1 MRPGSSPGVVAR
13 AEGQG
18 VVVLGVVVGGVVV
31 EGAGVVVEGVGGP
44 AFSVRGTSG
53 GEDCG
58 AGGGPFPISET
69 SALDGGGGAGAVAV
83 DGGAVAG
90 APARALGCVGFERGR
105 LVAPPGAFRAR
116 LCDGIT
122 T

>member
-58 AGGGPFPISET
+58 AGGGPFPISEP
-69 SALDGGGGAGAVAV
+69 SALDGGGEAGAFA
-83 DGGAVAG
+83 AAAPPVAG
-90 APARALGCVGFERGR
+90 GPAGG
-105 LVAPPGAFRAR
+105 PGAAASGRAGR
-116 LCDGIT
+116 
-122 T
+122 